1 MPSITPV
8 NFAAMVTG
16 TDRAGHGVG
25 TFKDN
30 FACETLFDVVRKV
43 GGRSAGI
50 GLQGYSGNEL
60 LGRFADIRA
69 DAGKESDDDVA
80 DKIVEISKQH
90 HPEFLIAQLGKVD
103 DVFHKYGPSSPSVA
117 PMLAAT
123 DERLKR
129 LVGHLKPLGYAI
141 LILSDHGQHD
151 VAGTGNEAKKG
162 SHGTDTPEDRLV
174 PCTWT

>member
-1 MPSITPV
+1 
-8 NFAAMVTG
+8 
-16 TDRAGHGVG
+16 
-25 TFKDN
+25 
-30 FACETLFDVVRKV
+30 
-43 GGRSAGI
+43 
-50 GLQGYSGNEL
+50 
-60 LGRFADIRA
+60 
-69 DAGKESDDDVA
+69 
-80 DKIVEISKQH
+80 
-90 HPEFLIAQLGKVD
+90 
-103 DVFHKYGPSSPSVA
+103 
-117 PMLAAT
+117 MLAAT